1 MVGQSVLRACLLDP
15 DVTEVVALGRSPSG
29 VQHAKLVDM
38 VRGDLFAL
46 GDELNG
52 FDACFWCLGV
62 PSSGKTER
70 EYRRITIDLT
80 MAIAGPLAVRNPKVT
95 FVFISGEGASP
106 TARAMWRRVKGL
118 AEEAVLGLWF
128 RAYVF
133 RPGLVL
139 PTHGERAGSRSY
151 RLMYRMIAPWHGVLR
166 RVLPRNVIHSE
177 EIGRAMLA
185 LAKRRSEK
193 RVFENADIARLAAV
207 H

>member
-1 MVGQSVLRACLLDP
+1 MIGQSVLRECLENP
-15 DVTEVVALGRSPSG
+15 DVLEVIALGRSPSG
-29 VQHAKLVDM
+29 VQHDKLRDL
-38 VRGDLFAL
+38 VRSDLFSL
-46 GDELNG
+46 YDELAG

-70 EYRRITIDLT
+70 EYTRVTLDLT
-80 MAIAGPLAVRNPKVT
+80 RAIAEPLAVRNPRMT

-128 RAYVF
+128 RGYVF

-151 RLMYRMIAPWHGVLR
+151 RLLYRMIAPFHSILR
-166 RVLPRNVIHSE
+166 RTLPHNVIHSQ
-177 EIGRAMLA
+177 EIARAMIA
-185 LAKRRSEK
+185 LAKHGSEQ
-193 RVFENADIARLAAV
+193 RVFENHEIGRLGV